1 MRLKSITKNYLITDT
16 RAYTR
21 YDGSVWAITN
31 TIAIRLPENH
41 NLRGDIKFAS
51 DKFIPDLL
59 AYDQKVDRHM
69 MDLDRYIEEYWKLA
83 LRDYRN
89 IELHIRIDDESFA
102 YGYNS
107 KYIKMFNWHTDAR
120 YSVNLSTGLMYVTES
135 IIGTLMGIILPI
147 KLKGGAEE

>member
-1 MRLKSITKNYLITDT
+1 MRLKSITKNYLINST

-31 TIAIRLPENH
+31 TIAIRLPENYKPNP
-41 NLRGDIKFAS
+41 NLKFLQ

-59 AYDQKVDRHM
+59 AYDQSDRQM
-69 MDLDRYIEEYWKLA
+69 MDLDTEVESWRPILK
-83 LRDYRN
+83 DYHHV
-89 IELHIRIDDESFA
+89 ELHIPLGEDVFE

-107 KYIKMFNWHTDAR
+107 KYVKMFNWHTDAR

-147 KLKGGAEE
+147 KLIGGD